1 MRKRLFTTYNMFQ
14 FKFNLNNQTFAQ
26 NDALSYLRRAGI
38 LWERRVRKSLNSMC
52 TELEVT
58 LQGQLRTGAERE
70 ELLNKWDELSNYQIG
85 MWVSSSENY
94 FSISLNFI

>member
-1 MRKRLFTTYNMFQ
+1 MNSL
-14 FKFNLNNQTFAQ
+14 Q

-85 MWVSSSENY
+85 TNKPYPPLKKKTCNFYLFY
-94 FSISLNFI
+94 FLFE

>member
-1 MRKRLFTTYNMFQ
+1 MSILKQFCLRKNGT
-14 FKFNLNNQTFAQ
+14 FNLALISKMNSLQ

-85 MWVSSSENY
+85 TNT
-94 FSISLNFI
+94 